1 MSFYNFRAF
10 TQHLLGTWSVPG
22 TGLGPENAAVKR
34 ADLYSQSGSET
45 DAKEVSGSVNIVI
58 EKEQGL

>member
-45 DAKEVSGSVNIVI
+45 DAKEVVEV
-58 EKEQGL
+58 